1 MCLLSNHNSSV
12 INLTFF
18 VWACFDLPSLIKCV
32 LMFIIIFSLESS
44 SNITAS
50 IEEKL
55 TENGQFRVSV
65 DFCSLGKIGQS
76 TTILIHCDEKPPEV
90 IEKALKKIHRV
101 EGEPELS
108 QNPQDYVLKV
118 CYSAI
123 HIFIYLFIYLSIYL
137 SIYSSIC
144 LHICVVKYMC
154 VCVVVFSVF
163 IYSALFRHK
172 NYM

>member
-1 MCLLSNHNSSV
+1 
-12 INLTFF
+12 
-18 VWACFDLPSLIKCV
+18 
-32 LMFIIIFSLESS
+32 MFINVHYYFSLESS

-123 HIFIYLFIYLSIYL
+123 HILFIYLSIYL
-137 SIYSSIC
+137 SIY
-144 LHICVVKYMC
+144 L
-154 VCVVVFSVF
+154 F
-163 IYSALFRHK
+163 INLSTHTCCQVYVW
-172 NYM
+172 

>member
-1 MCLLSNHNSSV
+1 MY
-12 INLTFF
+12 IN
-18 VWACFDLPSLIKCV
+18 VHYY
-32 LMFIIIFSLESS
+32 FSLESS

-108 QNPQDYVLKV
+108 QNPHDYVLKV

-123 HIFIYLFIYLSIYL
+123 HILSIYLFIYLFINL
-137 SIYSSIC
+137 STHVLSSI
-144 LHICVVKYMC
+144 
-154 VCVVVFSVF
+154 CVVVFSVC
-163 IYSALFRHK
+163 IYGALFRHK